1 MEIIREPTR
10 TTTLLEFEGAAY
22 VRNEEN
28 SSINEDNSS
37 ICWKKEL
44 MPYSY
49 HYSKSTGK
57 WYELTVNGDLECEL
71 PELERKYQELKSCN

>member
-1 MEIIREPTR
+1 MQIIRETTR
-10 TTTLLEFEGAAY
+10 TTTLLEFEGVAY
-22 VRNEEN
+22 VRNED
-28 SSINEDNSS
+28 SNEDNSS

-49 HYSKSTGK
+49 EYFKSTGK

-71 PELERKYQELKSCN
+71 PELERKYQELKSCS